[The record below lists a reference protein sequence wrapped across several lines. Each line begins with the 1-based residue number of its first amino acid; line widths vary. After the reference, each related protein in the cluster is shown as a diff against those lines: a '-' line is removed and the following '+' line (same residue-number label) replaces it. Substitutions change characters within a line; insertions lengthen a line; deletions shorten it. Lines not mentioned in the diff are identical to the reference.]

1 MSALPVSFT
10 RFGAATRLSL
20 TLSFCLWGGATWAD
34 SIRGIS
40 LSTAG
45 IAEVVR
51 QVTIPEQ
58 GPVSLTV
65 PLSQVDDVL
74 KTLLITDAEQR
85 IQSLTLAGQAPLN
98 SSLAGLPFSEHN
110 LNSIQALASSLR
122 GVEVQAYSQGRSIRG
137 TLLGVDAQEQD
148 QKTVYSLSLLS
159 AEGQVQ
165 TVELGADS
173 SLQVLDPRIQAQLQQ
188 ASQILA
194 RQTNDNSRELHLSL
208 APTKAKELELRY
220 LIAAPIWKTT
230 YRLLLDKDN
239 KARLQA
245 WAVVENTT
253 GEDWDKVS
261 LTLSSGSPV
270 VYQQALL
277 QQYWHTRPELPIA
290 VGSSIAPEPD
300 NVAASADYAPMPAAA
315 PIMARQVARSAV
327 MMEEKMRERGRS
339 GVANAAGVAGGT
351 TAITDEGQ
359 TVVRFTIPEPVTA
372 ASGQTIS
379 VPFQDQQVQAE
390 DVSVYFQNQSS
401 PHPSAA
407 IYLKNTLDSSLPPGI
422 ITVFDRQLGH
432 VGDAQLSGLPSGE
445 ARLIYFARDNKVQ
458 VHQEQTSTR
467 EITQT
472 QVANGVVLSTWKQSQ
487 LWTYRVQGAAQEER
501 QVIID
506 IPRQEGWEFASQAKT
521 EQTSQ
526 SYRLRLA
533 VPAGKTLQ
541 VQATFSRLDAE
552 ELRLD
557 DVSESVL
564 HNWSQGGIN
573 AKWQAAM
580 PELIALRE
588 KQSLAM
594 QAWQY
599 TRSQLDEQIAEQQR
613 VRENLGAVNDQS
625 NLGQRFTQQLESL
638 EDKIAELRQQS
649 QEQNLVWQ
657 EARKRF
663 QEALSKL

>member
-1 MSALPVSFT
+1 MSALPLSI
-10 RFGAATRLSL
+10 ARLRTTTQLGL
-20 TLSFCLWGGATWAD
+20 TLGLCLWGGATWAD
-34 SIRGIS
+34 SIREIS

-51 QVTIPEQ
+51 QVSIPEQ

-65 PLSQVDDVL
+65 PLDQVDDVL
-74 KTLLITDAEQR
+74 KTLLISDAEQR
-85 IQSLTLAGQAPLN
+85 IQSLTLAGKAPLD
-98 SSLAGLPFSEHN
+98 SSLAGLPFNESS
-110 LNSIQALASSLR
+110 LSSIHALASSLR
-122 GVEVQAYSQGRSIRG
+122 GVEIQAYSQGRSVRG

-165 TVELGADS
+165 TVELGPDS
-173 SLQVLDPRIQAQLQQ
+173 SLQVLDSRIQAQLQQ

-230 YRLLLDKDN
+230 YRLLLDSEN

-253 GEDWDKVS
+253 GEDWKDIS

-290 VGSSIAPEPD
+290 VGSSTAPAPD
-300 NVAASADYAPMPAAA
+300 NFGASVASFAPAPIAAA
-315 PIMARQVARSAV
+315 KMVMREERSMDMSDRARQG
-327 MMEEKMRERGRS
+327 RGAS
-339 GVANAAGVAGGT
+339 AGVAGGAA
-351 TAITDEGQ
+351 AIADEGQ
-359 TVVRFTIPEPVTA
+359 TVVRFTIPNPVNA

-390 DVSVYFQNQSS
+390 DVSVYFQNQNS

-432 VGDAQLSGLPSGE
+432 IGDAQLTGLPSGE

-458 VHQEQTSTR
+458 VHQERSSAR

-487 LWTYRVQGAAQEER
+487 LWTYNVQGAAKEAR

-506 IPRQEGWEFASQAKT
+506 MPRQEGWEFSSSATT

-526 SYRLRLA
+526 SYRLRVT
-533 VPAGKTLQ
+533 VPAGETVQ

-557 DVSESVL
+557 EVDESVL
-564 HNWSQGGIN
+564 YNWNQGGLN
-573 AKWQAAM
+573 ATWKAAM
-580 PELIALRE
+580 PELVALRE
-588 KQSLAM
+588 KQSVAA
-594 QAWQY
+594 QEWQH
-599 TRSQLDEQIAEQQR
+599 TRALLDEQVSEQER
-613 VRENLGAVNDQS
+613 VRENLAAVSDQS
-625 NLGQRFTQQLESL
+625 NLGQRFAQQLEVL
-638 EDKIAELRQQS
+638 EDRIAELRKQA
-649 QEQNLVWQ
+649 QEQDEVWQ
-657 EARKRF
+657 AARKKF

>member
-1 MSALPVSFT
+1 MSALPLSFT
-10 RFGAATRLSL
+10 KFGAATHLSL
-20 TLSFCLWGGATWAD
+20 TLSLCVWGGATWAD
-34 SIRGIS
+34 SIRGVS

-45 IAEVVR
+45 VAEVVR

-74 KTLLITDAEQR
+74 KTLLISDAEQR

-98 SSLAGLPFSEHN
+98 SSLAGLPFTEQSLSSVH
-110 LNSIQALASSLR
+110 ALASSLR
-122 GVEVQAYSQGRSIRG
+122 GVEVQAYSQGRSVRG

-194 RQTNDNSRELHLSL
+194 RQTNDNSRELHLFL

-230 YRLLLDKDN
+230 YRLMLGSDN

-253 GEDWDKVS
+253 GEDWDNVS

-290 VGSSIAPEPD
+290 VGSSTAPEPD
-300 NVAASADYAPMPAAA
+300 SYGASVASFAPAPIAA
-315 PIMARQVARSAV
+315 PAK
-327 MMEEKMRERGRS
+327 MMMREERSMDVSDRVVRQRS
-339 GVANAAGVAGGT
+339 GASAGVAGGT
-351 TAITDEGQ
+351 AAIADEGQ
-359 TVVRFTIPEPVTA
+359 TVVRFTIPNPVNA

-379 VPFQDQQVQAE
+379 VPFQDQTVQAE
-390 DVSVYFQNQSS
+390 DVSVYFQNQGN

-407 IYLKNTLDSSLPPGI
+407 IYVKNTLDSSLPPGI
-422 ITVFDRQLGH
+422 ITVFDQQLGH
-432 VGDAQLSGLPSGE
+432 IGDAQLTGLPSGE
-445 ARLIYFARDNKVQ
+445 SRLIYFARDNKVQ
-458 VHQEQTSTR
+458 IHQEQTSAR

-472 QVANGVVLSTWKQSQ
+472 QVANGVVLSTWKQTQ
-487 LWTYRVQGAAQEER
+487 LWTYSVQGAAKEAR
-501 QVIID
+501 QIIID
-506 IPRQEGWEFASQAKT
+506 IPRQEGWDFSSQATT

-526 SYRLRLA
+526 SYRLRLT
-533 VPAGKTLQ
+533 VPAGKTIE
-541 VQATFSRLDAE
+541 VQASFSRLDAE

-557 DVSESVL
+557 DVSENVL
-564 HNWSQGGIN
+564 HNWNQGGIN
-573 AKWQAAM
+573 AKWKAAM

-588 KQSLAM
+588 KQSLAQ
-594 QAWQY
+594 QAWQH
-599 TRSQLDEQIAEQQR
+599 TRSLLDEQVTEQER
-613 VRENLGAVNDQS
+613 VRENLGAVSDQS
-625 NLGQRFTQQLESL
+625 NLGQRFAQQLEAL
-638 EDKIAELRQQS
+638 EDMISELRQKS
-649 QEQNLVWQ
+649 QEQNVAWQ
-657 EARKRF
+657 EARRNF
-663 QEALSKL
+663 QAALSKL

>member
-1 MSALPVSFT
+1 MSALPLSVA
-10 RFGAATRLSL
+10 RLGATTRLSL
-20 TLSFCLWGGATWAD
+20 TLSLCLWGGATWAD
-34 SIRGIS
+34 SIREIS

-51 QVTIPEQ
+51 QVTIPEH
-58 GPVSLTV
+58 GPVNLTV

-85 IQSLTLAGQAPLN
+85 IQSLTLAGQAPLD
-98 SSLAGLPFSEHN
+98 SSLAGLPFNEYS
-110 LNSIQALASSLR
+110 LSSIHALASSLR

-137 TLLGVDAQEQD
+137 TLLGVDAQEQEK
-148 QKTVYSLSLLS
+148 KTVYSLSLLS
-159 AEGQVQ
+159 TEGQVQ
-165 TVELGADS
+165 TVELGPDS
-173 SLQVLDPRIQAQLQQ
+173 SLQVLDARIQEQLQQ

-230 YRLLLDKDN
+230 YRLLLDNDN

-253 GEDWDKVS
+253 GENWENIS

-290 VGSSIAPEPD
+290 VGSSTAPEPD
-300 NVAASADYAPMPAAA
+300 NYSASFADYAPAPVAA
-315 PIMARQVARSAV
+315 PMMAKRAVQSAV
-327 MMEEKMRERGRS
+327 VREERMLERGR
-339 GVANAAGVAGGT
+339 ANSAGVAGGT
-351 TAITDEGQ
+351 AAITDEGQ
-359 TVVRFTIPEPVTA
+359 TVVRFTIPDPVTA

-432 VGDAQLSGLPSGE
+432 IGDAQLSGLPSGE

-458 VHQEQTSTR
+458 IHQERTTAR

-472 QVANGVVLSTWKQSQ
+472 QVANGVALSTWKQSQ
-487 LWTYRVQGAAQEER
+487 LWTYNVQGAAQEER
-501 QVIID
+501 QIIID
-506 IPRQEGWEFASQAKT
+506 IPRQEGWEFTSAAKT

-526 SYRLRLA
+526 SYRLRLT
-533 VPAGKTLQ
+533 VPAGETLQ

-564 HNWSQGGIN
+564 YNWNQGGLN
-573 AKWQAAM
+573 AQWKAAM

-588 KQSLAM
+588 KQSLAQQDWQHTQSLLEEQVEE
-594 QAWQY
+594 QA
-599 TRSQLDEQIAEQQR
+599 R
-613 VRENLGAVNDQS
+613 VRENLGAVSDQS
-625 NLGQRFTQQLESL
+625 NLGQRFAQQLEGL
-638 EDKIAELRQQS
+638 EDRIAELRKLSEKQNQQW
-649 QEQNLVWQ
+649 L
-657 EARKRF
+657 EARQRF
-663 QEALSKL
+663 QEAISKL